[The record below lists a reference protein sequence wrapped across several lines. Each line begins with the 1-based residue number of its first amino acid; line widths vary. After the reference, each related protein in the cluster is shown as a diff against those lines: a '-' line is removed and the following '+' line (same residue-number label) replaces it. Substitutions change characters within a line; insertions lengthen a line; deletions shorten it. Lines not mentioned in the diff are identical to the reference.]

1 MDPLCILELTV
12 DGFPQTKEDNILE
25 IFFFFLITAD
35 YSLGS

>member
-25 IFFFFLITAD
+25 IFFLITAD